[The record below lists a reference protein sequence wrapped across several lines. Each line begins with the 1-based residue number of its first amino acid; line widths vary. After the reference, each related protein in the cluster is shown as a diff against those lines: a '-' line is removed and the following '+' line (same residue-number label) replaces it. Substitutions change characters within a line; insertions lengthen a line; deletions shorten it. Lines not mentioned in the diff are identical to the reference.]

1 MSKDLDIDTNLKAK
15 YVAPKKTKKSKTK
28 YTYNK
33 KYGKKT
39 KKDSGGS
46 VFAEFF
52 AGIVMIAFALPM
64 IWMNERKQVKMDKI
78 NGLGREAAT
87 TINID
92 EPKEEEL
99 YALAHCSG
107 VVTTSIPV
115 VDSTFGLEQEGAI
128 KVRRT
133 VEVFQWVEHR
143 EEEEQEEGDPI
154 VTYRYEKKWSSSAQ
168 GKDFADEP
176 ESDEED
182 AKTRNITEWPFHGE
196 TIANEQLN
204 MGAFKVT
211 KSQIGRMNEWSSLD
225 IADRGDALV
234 GAVEQALSDKGFRGL
249 HQDGEYLTSVDGHA
263 RVNDIRVRWEVVN
276 CQEYTFLSQ
285 QMKDDKGEWT
295 FRKWNPEE
303 LESEWG
309 NNTD

>member
-1 MSKDLDIDTNLKAK
+1 M
-15 YVAPKKTKKSKTK
+15 
-28 YTYNK
+28 
-33 KYGKKT
+33 
-39 KKDSGGS
+39 
-46 VFAEFF
+46 
-52 AGIVMIAFALPM
+52 
-64 IWMNERKQVKMDKI
+64 
-78 NGLGREAAT
+78 
-87 TINID
+87 
-92 EPKEEEL
+92 
-99 YALAHCSG
+99 
-107 VVTTSIPV
+107 
-115 VDSTFGLEQEGAI
+115 
-128 KVRRT
+128 
-133 VEVFQWVEHR
+133 EVFQWVEHR

-168 GKDFADEP
+168 GKDFAEEP

>member
-1 MSKDLDIDTNLKAK
+1 MNIDNIGGKYVRDQAFMEPVSNGYSDIESNVTFKKKSVKKSSYQHFVFMGILATYTAAFWGARHMLGKEALKSVSDLQAMSLHQELEEMSMNLDLETNLKAK
-15 YVAPKKTKKSKTK
+15 YSPSKKPKNKTK

-39 KKDSGGS
+39 KKDGGSS

-52 AGIVMIAFALPM
+52 AGIIMIAFALPM

-78 NGLGREAAT
+78 NGLGREEAR

-115 VDSTFGLEQEGAI
+115 VDSTFGLEEDNSV

-133 VEVFQWVEHR
+133 VEVYQWVEHR

-154 VTYRYEKKWSSSAQ
+154 VHYRYEK
-168 GKDFADEP
+168 
-176 ESDEED
+176 
-182 AKTRNITEWPFHGE
+182 
-196 TIANEQLN
+196 
-204 MGAFKVT
+204 
-211 KSQIGRMNEWSSLD
+211 
-225 IADRGDALV
+225 
-234 GAVEQALSDKGFRGL
+234 
-249 HQDGEYLTSVDGHA
+249 
-263 RVNDIRVRWEVVN
+263 
-276 CQEYTFLSQ
+276 
-285 QMKDDKGEWT
+285 
-295 FRKWNPEE
+295 
-303 LESEWG
+303 
-309 NNTD
+309 